1 VNTLTT
7 EDREMVTVSSR
18 PIRTP
23 PAPAPVWQL
32 VLGWILLVPMLYIA
46 GDGAFVPRTAGVSFA
61 ATGEGP
67 GTSGSHKI
75 TLALFCVICL
85 LLIAFHSSPVVA
97 LGRRMK
103 LILAFPVLAILS
115 CTWSGQ
121 PAQSIVSGTVL
132 LVFTVFAIYL
142 GSRLSF
148 QRQFE
153 LIMLVGAIVLP
164 VSIALAIFV
173 PSMGRESA
181 AWRGI
186 LVSKQNC
193 SAVCTLLLITAL
205 HWKCSGI
212 YQKLFRAVFI
222 VMCVVLI
229 VMSQSRTGWGLALVA
244 LSLTGSIWLFQKM
257 PTRHALAILLPG
269 FAVAAA
275 AAYAVYLYSSNL
287 LTLVGKDSTLSERT
301 LIWAAAWQAALLHP
315 VLGYGFAAF
324 WRGLY
329 GPSQGVVLVAG
340 WGLAQAQDGFLD
352 VWLGIGLVGVA
363 LVAAMAA
370 QAVRN
375 AIRCGHL
382 SGDQAYVRWGLVVI
396 LSTLIFN
403 IGESSIGLFRMT
415 WFLFLLA
422 AIGLD
427 QAARAKAR

>member
-1 VNTLTT
+1 
-7 EDREMVTVSSR
+7 
-18 PIRTP
+18 
-23 PAPAPVWQL
+23 
-32 VLGWILLVPMLYIA
+32 MLYIA
-46 GDGAFVPRTAGVSFA
+46 GDGAFIPRTGGVSFA
-61 ATGEGP
+61 ATGGSP
-67 GTSGSHKI
+67 GTSASHKI
-75 TLALFCVICL
+75 TLALFCLICL
-85 LLIAFHSSPVVA
+85 LLIAFRSSPVLA

-103 LILAFPVLAILS
+103 IMLAFPVLAILS
-115 CTWSGQ
+115 CLWSGV
-121 PAQSIVSGTVL
+121 PAQSIVSGVVL
-132 LVFTVFAIYL
+132 LIFTVFAIYV

-153 LIMLVGAIVLP
+153 LIMLVGGIVLP
-164 VSIALAIFV
+164 ASIALAIFV
-173 PSMGRESA
+173 PSVGRESA

-212 YQKLFRAVFI
+212 YQKLFRAAYI
-222 VMCVVLI
+222 AMCVVLI

-244 LSLTGSIWLFQKM
+244 LILTGSIWLLQRT
-257 PTRHALAILLPG
+257 PTRQDLAILLPG

-275 AAYAVYLYSSNL
+275 AVYVVYIYSSSL
-287 LTLVGKDSTLSERT
+287 LALVGKDSSLSERT
-301 LIWAAAWQAALLHP
+301 VIWAAAWQAALLHP
-315 VLGYGFAAF
+315 ILGYGFAAF

-329 GPSQGVVLVAG
+329 GPSQNVVLVAG

-363 LVAAMAA
+363 LVAAMTI
-370 QAVRN
+370 QAMRN

-382 SGDQAYVRWGLVVI
+382 ACDLAYVRWGVVMI
-396 LSTLIFN
+396 LSTLLFN
-403 IGESSIGLFRMT
+403 VGESSIGLFRMT

-427 QAARAKAR
+427 QAATAKAR